1 MKYLIVKDQDLFI
14 ILNLYDDIVL
24 ILMEYSSLSTKRIDI
39 SLYVFQEYKWAMVS
53 SSWAE

>member
-1 MKYLIVKDQDLFI
+1 MNQDLFI